1 MEGRGGKFAGP
12 SIRRII
18 QEPLLGDL
26 GNKLP
31 DSISSLVV
39 DYLASLWALYGVCM
53 AEVLVENWEDF
64 INRFAELF
72 WRLYHHED
80 LSGNQRKV
88 NETYKVHNLID
99 HLPDTF
105 R

>member
-1 MEGRGGKFAGP
+1 M
-12 SIRRII
+12 SIVHILVACSFPKKNWI
-18 QEPLLGDL
+18 L
-26 GNKLP
+26 
-31 DSISSLVV
+31 SSLICFCWSLE
-39 DYLASLWALYGVCM
+39 YLASLWALYGVCM
-53 AEVLVENWEDF
+53 AEKLAEDWEDY